1 MGFRILLQNS
11 LTVHH
16 SDVCIKFLHCTSFG
30 CHFLHE
36 AQHIFVMDIKWY
48 WTLYT
53 QRQRNDLVNKFKH
66 SCEW

>member
-16 SDVCIKFLHCTSFG
+16 SDVCIKFLDCTSFG

-36 AQHIFVMDIKWY
+36 AQHIFVMDKNDTELC
-48 WTLYT
+48 TL
-53 QRQRNDLVNKFKH
+53 NDK
-66 SCEW
+66 ETT